1 MEEVTMEEYCD
12 YSAYEGLEEET
23 WSTDQNDQEFVFTHD
38 YLVATRAEDLLEDQV
53 MQDEDNDIEDT
64 LSVHNDDDDDDMDY
78 DEIPEITTKKRSPCV
93 IVDNLNGVIGR
104 CNSVDSLVSLA
115 QLVGAWEIE
124 LTSEES
130 LDLTELGVCSN
141 HFNFDHGQLHSSG
154 TKILRRYSKSIVYKK
169 KCLLCNE
176 YKKFFSQGS
185 DCIEH
190 Y

>member
-1 MEEVTMEEYCD
+1 M
-12 YSAYEGLEEET
+12 
-23 WSTDQNDQEFVFTHD
+23 
-38 YLVATRAEDLLEDQV
+38 
-53 MQDEDNDIEDT
+53 
-64 LSVHNDDDDDDMDY
+64 
-78 DEIPEITTKKRSPCV
+78 
-93 IVDNLNGVIGR
+93 
-104 CNSVDSLVSLA
+104 SLA
-115 QLVGAWEIE
+115 QLVGTWEIE

-176 YKKFFSQGS
+176 YKKFFSRGS

-190 Y
+190 CWNVCKRDIQVPCLGLKSCPVFHRIPSITSRLTINDRHVRYVCTKCFEKHGDIFINV